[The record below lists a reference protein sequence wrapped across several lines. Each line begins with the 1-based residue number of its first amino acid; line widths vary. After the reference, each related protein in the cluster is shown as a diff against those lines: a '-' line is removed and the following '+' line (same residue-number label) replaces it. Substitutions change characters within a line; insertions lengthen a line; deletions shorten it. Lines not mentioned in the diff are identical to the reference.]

1 MRALIALWEK
11 EWLVLSR
18 DVHGLAV
25 LFLMPAAFIVVM
37 SLALSDAFK
46 GDPLRQV
53 EFAVVSE
60 DAQLADLFARSLAG
74 DGFRA
79 APAPA
84 DEAAARESVRR
95 AKPKLVL
102 VVPRD
107 FERALEAPPGQPG
120 SPPGLTLLADPALP
134 PTQLVAFQQRV
145 LGAALGLRVSAMIR
159 RAGIPADTGAFDLQ
173 QAAKLDVQVVGSTG
187 RPSSVQQNVPAWL
200 IFGMF
205 FVVMPIS
212 ALFIVERRDG
222 TLARLASL
230 QVPFSMLL
238 LGKVAPF
245 FVINLGQTVLMLLAG
260 KTLVPWFGGEALAL
274 PARWDLVAAVA
285 ACTSLA
291 AIGWGLAVAVCARTL
306 EQATVI
312 GGVGNILAAAIG
324 GIMVPRFVMPEAM
337 QTLADVSPMAWALDG
352 FHAVMLRQGG
362 AADIALPCLKL
373 IALAFALFAA
383 ALWVHHSRRVL
394 SPVQ

>member
-1 MRALIALWEK
+1 MRPLIALWEK
-11 EWLVLSR
+11 EWIALSR

-25 LFLMPAAFIVVM
+25 LFLMPAVFIVVM

-46 GDPLRQV
+46 GDPGRGT
-53 EFAVVSE
+53 EFAVISADE
-60 DAQLADLFARSLAG
+60 KLADLFTRSLAG

-79 APAPA
+79 ASAPA
-84 DEAAARESVRR
+84 DEAAARSSVRR
-95 AKPKLVL
+95 AKHKLVL

-107 FERALEAPPGQPG
+107 FERALDAPPDGRRT
-120 SPPGLTLLADPALP
+120 PPALTLLADPALP
-134 PTQLVAFQQRV
+134 PAQLVAFQQRV
-145 LGAALGLRVSAMIR
+145 LGVALSLRVSAMTR
-159 RAGIPADTGAFDLQ
+159 RAGIPTDAGAFDLKR
-173 QAAKLDVQVVGSTG
+173 AATLAVEVVGSTG

-212 ALFIVERRDG
+212 SLFIVERRDG
-222 TLARLASL
+222 TLARMASL

-238 LGKVAPF
+238 LGKVGPF
-245 FVINLGQTVLMLLAG
+245 FVINLGQTALMLLAG

-337 QTLADVSPMAWALDG
+337 QTLADASPMAWALDG

-373 IALAFALFAA
+373 LALAAVLFAI
-383 ALWVHHSRRVL
+383 ALWVHHRRRVL
-394 SPVQ
+394 SPAQ

>member
-1 MRALIALWEK
+1 MRPLLALWEK

-37 SLALSDAFK
+37 SLALSDVFEGGAA
-46 GDPLRQV
+46 RQTD
-53 EFAVVSE
+53 FAVVSGDE
-60 DAQLADLFARSLAG
+60 PLAGQFARGLAG

-79 APAPA
+79 TPAPA
-84 DEAAARESVRR
+84 DEAAARTSVRQ
-95 AKPKLVL
+95 AKHKLV
-102 VVPRD
+102 VIVPRE
-107 FERALEAPPGQPG
+107 FRNALATPPGG
-120 SPPGLTLLADPALP
+120 KSTPPTLALLADPALP
-134 PTQLVAFQQRV
+134 PTQLVAFQQRL
-145 LGAALGLRVSAMIR
+145 LGVALGLRMGEAMR
-159 RAGIPADTGAFDLQ
+159 GAGVPVDASAFDLKR
-173 QAAKLDVQVVGSTG
+173 AAKVDVEVVGGTG

-238 LGKVAPF
+238 LGKVGPF
-245 FVINLGQTVLMLLAG
+245 FVINLVQTALMFAAG
-260 KTLVPWFGGEALAL
+260 KTLVPWFGGEALEL
-274 PARWDLVAAVA
+274 PSRWDLVAAVS

-291 AIGWGLAVAVCARTL
+291 AIGWGLAIAVCARTL

-324 GIMVPRFVMPEAM
+324 GIMVPRFVMPEGM
-337 QTLADVSPMAWALDG
+337 QTLADLSPMAWALDG

-362 AADIALPCLKL
+362 AADIASPCLKL
-373 IALAFALFAA
+373 LALALVLLSV
-383 ALWVHHSRRVL
+383 ALWVHHRRRVL
-394 SPVQ
+394 SAAQ